1 MDMADRSRYPR
12 KVREYYDH
20 NTERFLRWGK
30 DEGTF
35 NIHAALWP
43 RDVHTLGEAMN
54 YANELVAREIESC
67 PYPVERVL
75 DLGCG
80 VGATLFYLGRRLPRV
95 RLLLGI
101 SLSPVQIDLARRR
114 IPANQSARFHFE
126 EGCFLQLR
134 AERLRADFSYSI
146 EAFAHGPDPRD
157 FFDVQAQSLPP
168 GGRLVIIDDCLN
180 DEVPLGGMSTRHGQ
194 WLDTYRR
201 NWLLPGLRSVDA
213 LKSNAAAKGLRLIR
227 DRSLTPHLRLGR
239 PRDRAIAL
247 LVRLAGGLM
256 ERSTYLKTLVGGD
269 ARQKCYRGGLIDYR
283 LLVFEKQAGDGKRWP
298 S

>member
-1 MDMADRSRYPR
+1 MDMADRSRHPR

-20 NTERFLRWGK
+20 NTPRFLRWGK
-30 DEGTF
+30 DDGTF

-43 RDVHTLGEAMN
+43 PDVHTLGEAMN

-80 VGATLFYLGRRLPRV
+80 VGASLFYLGRRLPRV

-101 SLSPVQIDLARRR
+101 SLSRVQVDQARRR
-114 IPANQSARFHFE
+114 IPANQSDRFHFA
-126 EGCFLQLR
+126 EGCFLKLR

-146 EAFAHGPDPRD
+146 EAFAHGADPGV
-157 FFDVQAQSLPP
+157 FFDVQAQILPP
-168 GGRLVIIDDCLN
+168 GGRLVIIDDCLS
-180 DEVPLGGMSTRHGQ
+180 DEGPPAGMSARYGQ

-201 NWLLPGLRSVDA
+201 NWLLPGLGRVAA
-213 LKSNAAAKGLRLIR
+213 LESIAATKSLGLIR

-239 PRDRAIAL
+239 PRDRAIDL
-247 LVRLAGGLM
+247 LVRFFGGSM
-256 ERSTYLKTLVGGD
+256 ERHTYFKTLVGGD
-269 ARQKCYRGGLIDYR
+269 ARQKCYRAGLIDYR
-283 LLVFEKQAGDGKRWP
+283 QLVFEKRTGDGKRWP